1 MDLNLQ
7 LKIERMET
15 QRHLK
20 DHSILSL
27 SEGNISKTCSS
38 VIAIAN
44 EFGRV
49 GLLRNT
55 KRSSLIF

>member
-1 MDLNLQ
+1 MNLNLQ

-27 SEGNISKTCSS
+27 SECTISKTCSS
-38 VIAIAN
+38 VIKGI
-44 EFGRV
+44 GKLRV
-49 GLLRNT
+49 QG
-55 KRSSLIF
+55 SSRDFYSHS